1 MDEPIAILWELL
13 QNPRDVIHVK
23 NNQSYLLSEGCRVF
37 DAGFFRINNK
47 EAHGMDPQQRILLE
61 TTYEALEA
69 AGWPLEQ
76 IEGSSTAVYVGA
88 MTADYN
94 DLQMRDPEILHAYAA
109 TGLARSML
117 ANRIS
122 YFFDLRGPSVTID
135 TACSS
140 SLVALHH
147 AVQGLRAGDADSA
160 IVAGTALLLD
170 PGTYIAESKLHML
183 SPDARSRMW
192 DHKANGRARGEG
204 CAAVLLKP
212 LIQALRDH
220 DDIEC
225 VIRETCVGSDG
236 RTNGITMPSASAQ
249 KHLIQQTYKRAGL
262 DLVRDR
268 CQYFECHGT
277 GTLAG
282 DPVEAQAIQEAFFS
296 GDLND
301 GDRNSPMYCGSIKT
315 VIGHLEGCAGL
326 AGILKASLAIQN
338 GVVPPNMHFEK
349 IHPAVEPYY
358 DHLCVPTSLIPWPAT
373 HGEVRRASVNSFGF
387 GGTNAHAILESPPAD
402 LPSKENSI
410 DDTEKLIYPFVFS
423 AKSRSSLVASL
434 RRMATHISHNPKLD
448 LDALGWTLL
457 DRRTAHSLRISIQ
470 APDRNSLICAL
481 ENQLRIADGNPGT
494 AFGIRVPTADP
505 GRRQKLLGVFTGQGA
520 QWAAMGRELVVHCPL
535 FRATLERCERALG
548 ALPDGPPWSLMSE
561 LAAESGNSRIS
572 QAEISQ
578 PLLTALQIAL
588 VDLLQASGVDFD
600 AVVGHSSG
608 EIGAAYAVGILTARD
623 AIGIAYYRGL
633 VVKELSLGSKNKQGA
648 MMAVGISLQNAETF
662 CSQSQF
668 AGTVTVAASNAPS
681 TVTLSGD
688 LDAIHEAKAIFDGEG
703 VFTRLLKVDTAYHSH
718 HMLPCEE
725 AYTRYLEAM
734 DIKPQAQRK
743 GSVWLSSVQGHEGH
757 NERDFETLKAR
768 YWVENMVRTVMF
780 SQVLQATVAKCGAF
794 AAAIEVGPHPA
805 LQNPVGQ
812 TLKALDN
819 MTIPYQGCLQ
829 RGQSDIESLS
839 SALGMLW
846 CHIVPCPV
854 NFEGWRNAFHRRA
867 RPRVLKGL
875 PSYAWDHDTA
885 YWHESR
891 ISSELRL
898 GTTHSHELLGRLN
911 QNSASEMTWRNVF
924 RQGDIP
930 WLCGHRFQ
938 GEVVF
943 PGAGYVSMAV
953 QAAQQFVRGRSFK
966 TLELHDVNIAKA
978 LVVGEDGATVET
990 IFTVRSRRNP
1000 LDAPNDSVLE
1010 ADFAC
1015 QSCIDG
1021 RKLDKNCEGRLLI
1034 HLGESMAGEH
1044 LQWSPC
1050 DDELPP
1056 LDVERFH
1063 AVLASL
1069 GITYSGPFRA
1079 FKSINR
1085 IWGVAQATASW
1096 EAGEL
1101 DPNYSLNPAV
1111 LDVAFQTAFATFS
1124 SIADKSMATTFLPAG
1139 LRRAVIVPNQRF
1151 VGAAGHTEVGIDAHL
1166 VHCSSNAADIDI
1178 NVFDPTLSTVGIQ
1191 IDGLMLHAISEPQAS
1206 DDRLIF
1212 AKTMWAPDVTCGFP
1226 GPSPAPTS
1234 SNELQRIECA
1244 ERTALFFLHNLERE
1258 IRPEEI
1264 ARLKWHH
1271 QALLRGIKVLLDPV
1285 RQGRH
1290 GLLKKEWLGD
1300 SWDDIQDI
1308 TRHFP
1313 DSVEIALLK
1322 AVGEKLP
1329 SVLRDES
1336 ELLEHMLEDD
1346 LLGRLYSEGRGF
1358 AACNEYVANF
1368 MHTISHKYPRLNIL
1382 EIGAGTGGTTSK
1394 VLDTIG
1400 DAHAT
1405 YTYTDISAGFFE
1417 KAALKFGDRNRN
1429 MTFKTLNI
1437 ESSPADQGF
1446 APASLEEVDLRR
1458 IGPETNLL
1466 SLVELDGAIFATP
1479 LSSAKLEI
1487 LQELLGNVS
1496 KVLWVTCGG
1505 LTNDPYQSMMTGI
1518 GRSLSHELPH
1528 VQMQFLDFDEPSS
1541 WDMNTVSN
1549 YFLRLIFLAL
1559 PQFKDPEY
1567 KHIWTQEPEIEP
1579 RTIRPLIPLNTT
1591 AIWRFSHV
1599 EGNNILTFLPKGCMN
1614 RRFEPDMITGDSED
1628 IASALELT
1636 RSASFDFVPS
1646 ITSIYDL
1653 CSIDMEEDRLTNV
1666 IQWHRERPL
1675 SVIIPPTD
1683 GMNIF
1688 QPDRTYLLVGMT
1700 GELGQSLSRFMVSR
1714 GARHIV
1720 LASRN
1725 PQTGQKWIGNLR
1737 KSGVDIC
1744 TVRMDVTDP
1753 QQVHNTVTTI
1763 RKTMPKVAGVANAAF
1778 VLEDSLFVNA
1788 TIESVE
1794 RQLGAKVDGTIHLD
1808 KEFAQDPLD
1817 FFVLF
1822 SSLGT
1827 VYGNPGQAVYHAT
1840 NMFMTTFAARRQA
1853 RGQAASVINIGMI
1866 SDVGYVAKSER
1877 ANTHIERHL
1886 RSRFY
1891 TPLSESEFHNMF
1903 VQAIQRGRTGSL
1915 DEQLTMGIE
1924 QFVDDPDA
1932 KERPPWYSNPRFSH
1946 MVIPPAPRGG
1956 AAPQSGTSQSWRQ
1969 RLEQAD
1975 SEIEAADAFQNLF
1988 CKKLESMTQTPAASI
2003 DVASPLSDLGL
2014 DSLLAVEI
2022 RTWLLAEVGVE
2033 APLLGILGGE
2043 SILSITPKVVQR
2055 YAREGVEV
2063 LETGSLREPS
2073 PSAAPVEESQPD
2085 ANELYSEVWQSQIKA
2100 SGDEISPK
2108 DEALYY
2114 SKSNIDSVPTPSET
2128 TSPSERSVSTSMT
2141 TEAPTIRS
2149 QEESLLP
2156 SLRDLDYGSARQ
2168 GSGVYTDTARASFAQ
2183 IGLHFLDTFLDTSTT
2198 FNVTAQYAIEGP
2210 LNVGRFSRA
2219 LDKTLSQHDAYRT
2232 CFFTEPGTAELR
2244 QGLLPSVNGAV
2255 FTHLNSTN
2263 RDLVQDIFGELSE
2276 YQWDLENGHTFRAII
2291 VTHTPESHSLLVGCH
2306 HIIMDGVSWHILLR
2320 DLDRA
2325 YRMSPLDKPPSS
2337 YLDFS
2342 REQVEALQG
2351 GSWEESTT
2359 YWQQQLDPL
2368 PGVLPLLP
2376 LARQR
2381 HRLPQ
2386 RAYKSHIVQRELS
2399 PSVAEGIK
2407 LAGRS
2412 CRATP
2417 MHFYLAVIQTVFAN
2431 MLELTDMCI
2440 GIAHTGRPER
2450 HQSDTIGHF
2459 TNLLPMRFRIDREAS
2474 FAELLSAT
2482 SGVVLDGLSHADVPF
2497 DHILERL
2504 GMHRSVSHTP
2514 LFQVAFNYRVG
2525 DLLQRDLGNCSL
2537 TLARYNDAKVT
2548 YDVTFTVTQTSDGGQ
2563 LLEVGCNA
2571 YLYSQAATESIAG
2584 AYVDLLQSLAADQSR
2599 KLKNCLPRQDV
2610 LAERECPPGV
2620 NTHVQDPWP
2629 ETLTGRFQQVCA
2641 SFPGSVAL
2649 SDASSS
2655 LTYHQLACRVGQI
2668 AAALV
2673 CETGV
2678 KRGARVAV
2686 LCEPSVD
2693 MYAALLGVL
2702 HVGGI
2707 YFPLDPSL
2715 PMARIHSMTDAC
2727 SPSLLLFHG
2736 STAERARQIGNHIP
2750 TLDVSFLQES
2760 RSSHEIPQPV
2770 AEDEAFLLFTS
2781 GSTGVPKGIRLTQS
2795 GMMNYAAGK
2804 KNALAL
2810 GPGLKV
2816 LQQSSAGFDMSI
2828 AQVVNAF
2835 ANGGTLVVAP
2845 ARCRGDPVA
2854 IANLMAREHV
2864 SFTVCTPSEYLLLA
2878 THAADALQRCA
2889 AWRHACS
2896 GGEVLTDGVISAFQ
2910 RLGLAS
2916 LTLTDCYGPSEVSC
2930 AVTLRSELVS
2940 KPIQEASVGRPISNT
2955 AVYILDEHGQAL
2967 PAGYPGEIC
2976 VGGRGVAR
2984 GYLDEEQSAAKFLR
2998 DPFVAAD
3005 TVDRGFGV
3013 MYRTGDKGC
3022 LRQDGSLVFLGRV
3035 SGDTM
3040 VKLRGFRVE
3049 LDEVA
3054 VALLQ
3059 AARGGLSDAVVG
3071 VRGNPQFLV
3080 AYVVKSRDHDLKQFE
3095 LDRLCADLP
3104 LPRYMIPSV
3113 IMQVERLPTTLNGK
3127 VDRNALEDIALSGPS
3142 LESADSEEPSLTMA
3156 EGELRLLW
3164 LDVLGEAA
3172 GASRIVAGTDFFM
3185 VGGSSLLLV
3194 RLQNALSEKMGVR
3207 IPLHELYQNSTLRSM
3222 AVAASEQRGRV
3233 VADTVDWTGETSI
3246 PAHIVDEIPQ
3256 DAVSPAPRG
3265 AERHVLL
3272 TGATG
3277 FLGSEILKAL
3287 LADASVAMVHC
3298 VAVPAD
3304 KQHNISSA
3312 ARVKIY
3318 NGSLTSPTLG
3328 LSQLELSQLQPLIDQ
3343 IIHAGSQGHC
3353 LNNYSTV
3360 RTANYIST
3368 QFLTRL
3374 ALPRRVPLHFVSSP
3388 RVILLSQSV
3397 ESPPASMAAHP
3408 PPRDGSQGFTASKWA
3423 SECFLEAV
3431 SRRARDLP
3439 VVVHRPCSVVGSLAP
3454 ADDALNAVVRYSRL
3468 GRRVPD
3474 VPGAEGFFDFRDA
3487 AEVAAEIVGGPV
3499 YPSTPEGDM
3508 AGTAGRTQCLLSFR
3522 HYSSGV
3528 KVPFCD
3534 LGSRME
3540 ALYGGSFETVPMA
3553 EWIDTAARLGIESVI
3568 VSYLKAN
3575 MAGTARLTFPY
3586 MGAS

>member
-1 MDEPIAILWELL
+1 M
-13 QNPRDVIHVK
+13 
-23 NNQSYLLSEGCRVF
+23 
-37 DAGFFRINNK
+37 
-47 EAHGMDPQQRILLE
+47 
-61 TTYEALEA
+61 
-69 AGWPLEQ
+69 
-76 IEGSSTAVYVGA
+76 
-88 MTADYN
+88 
-94 DLQMRDPEILHAYAA
+94 
-109 TGLARSML
+109 GL
-117 ANRIS
+117 
-122 YFFDLRGPSVTID
+122 
-135 TACSS
+135 
-140 SLVALHH
+140 
-147 AVQGLRAGDADSA
+147 
-160 IVAGTALLLD
+160 
-170 PGTYIAESKLHML
+170 
-183 SPDARSRMW
+183 
-192 DHKANGRARGEG
+192 
-204 CAAVLLKP
+204 
-212 LIQALRDH
+212 
-220 DDIEC
+220 
-225 VIRETCVGSDG
+225 
-236 RTNGITMPSASAQ
+236 
-249 KHLIQQTYKRAGL
+249 
-262 DLVRDR
+262 
-268 CQYFECHGT
+268 
-277 GTLAG
+277 
-282 DPVEAQAIQEAFFS
+282 
-296 GDLND
+296 
-301 GDRNSPMYCGSIKT
+301 
-315 VIGHLEGCAGL
+315 
-326 AGILKASLAIQN
+326 
-338 GVVPPNMHFEK
+338 
-349 IHPAVEPYY
+349 
-358 DHLCVPTSLIPWPAT
+358 
-373 HGEVRRASVNSFGF
+373 
-387 GGTNAHAILESPPAD
+387 
-402 LPSKENSI
+402 
-410 DDTEKLIYPFVFS
+410 
-423 AKSRSSLVASL
+423 
-434 RRMATHISHNPKLD
+434 
-448 LDALGWTLL
+448 
-457 DRRTAHSLRISIQ
+457 
-470 APDRNSLICAL
+470 
-481 ENQLRIADGNPGT
+481 
-494 AFGIRVPTADP
+494 
-505 GRRQKLLGVFTGQGA
+505 
-520 QWAAMGRELVVHCPL
+520 ELVVHCPH
-535 FRATLERCERALG
+535 FRATLEDCERALA

-561 LAAESGNSRIS
+561 LVAQGGKSRIS
-572 QAEISQ
+572 RAEISQ
-578 PLLTALQIAL
+578 PLLTSLQIAL
-588 VDLLQASGVDFD
+588 VDILHASGVNFD

-633 VVKELSLGSKNKQGA
+633 VVKELSLSSEHKRQGA
-648 MMAVGISLQNAETF
+648 MMAVGISFQDAETF
-662 CSQSQF
+662 CSQFQF
-668 AGTVTVAASNAPS
+668 AGRVTVAASNAPS
-681 TVTLSGD
+681 SVTLSGD
-688 LDAIHEAKAIFDGEG
+688 LEAIYEAKAIFDGDQ

-718 HMLPCEE
+718 HMAPCEE

-734 DIKPQAQRK
+734 DIKPQAQRN
-743 GSVWLSSVQGHEGH
+743 GSFWLSSVQGHQGQCEH
-757 NERDFETLKAR
+757 NFETLKAR

-780 SQVLQATVAKCGAF
+780 SQALESTVAKCGAF

-812 TLKALDN
+812 TLKALHD
-819 MTIPYQGCLQ
+819 MTIPYQGCLL

-839 SALGMLW
+839 STLGMLW

-854 NFEGWRNAFHRRA
+854 NFEGWSNAFHRRA
-867 RPRVLKGL
+867 RRRVLKGL
-875 PSYAWDHDTA
+875 PSYSWDHDTT

-898 GTTHSHELLGRLN
+898 GNTHTHEVLGRLN
-911 QNSASEMTWRNVF
+911 QNSASEMTWRNIF

-930 WLCGHRFQ
+930 WLRGHRFQ

-953 QAAQQFVRGRSFK
+953 QAAQEFVRGRAVK

-990 IFTVRSRRNP
+990 IFTVRSRHNP
-1000 LDAPNDSVLE
+1000 LDVPRDSVLE
-1010 ADFAC
+1010 AEFTC
-1015 QSCIDG
+1015 HSCTDS

-1034 HLGESMAGEH
+1034 HLGQSVAGEH

-1079 FKSINR
+1079 LRSMNR
-1085 IWGVAQATASW
+1085 ICGVAQATASW

-1101 DPNYSLNPAV
+1101 DANYSLHPSV

-1124 SIADKSMATTFLPAG
+1124 SIADKSMVTTFLPAG
-1139 LRRAVIVPNQRF
+1139 LRRVVIDPNQRF
-1151 VGAAGHTEVGIDAHL
+1151 LGTADHKVVGIDAHL
-1166 VHCSSNAADIDI
+1166 VDLSSTIADIDI
-1178 NVFDPTLSTVGIQ
+1178 NVYDPGNSVASIQ
-1191 IDGLMLHAISEPQAS
+1191 IDGLMLHAISEPQAC

-1212 AKTMWAPDVTCGFP
+1212 AKTVWAPDVACGFP
-1226 GPSPAPTS
+1226 GPSPAPPS
-1234 SNELQRIECA
+1234 SRELRCIESA

-1264 ARLKWHH
+1264 PRLKWHH

-1285 RQGRH
+1285 RQGH
-1290 GLLKKEWLGD
+1290 HSLLKNEWLWD
-1300 SWDDIQDI
+1300 SWDDIRDI
-1308 TRHFP
+1308 TRDFP

-1322 AVGEKLP
+1322 AVGEKMP
-1329 SVLRDES
+1329 SVLRGES
-1336 ELLEHMLEDD
+1336 ELLEHMLQDD
-1346 LLGRLYSEGRGF
+1346 LLGRLYTEGRGF

-1368 MHTISHKYPRLNIL
+1368 MHTISHKYPRLHVL
-1382 EIGAGTGGTTSK
+1382 EIGAGTGGTTSQ

-1417 KAALKFGDRNRN
+1417 KAALKFADRNRK

-1446 APASLEEVDLRR
+1446 TPASYDVVIAANVLHATRCLAQTVQHVRSLLRPGGFLVAVEVTGTMLRETGLMGGLEGWWLGIDEGRFPSPGISATAWDELLRKCGFSGIDTIAYDLSDVSRHNCSAFVTQAVDDRISLLRQPLAPASLCSVPEAQILILGGRTQAVSQAVSQIQQLLQAWTPHISSCASLEDVDLRR

-1466 SLVELDGAIFATP
+1466 SLSELDGAIFAAT
-1479 LSSAKLEI
+1479 LSSARLEI

-1505 LTNDPYQSMMTGI
+1505 LTNDPYQSMMAGI
-1518 GRSLSHELPH
+1518 GRSLSYELPH

-1541 WDMNTVSN
+1541 WDINTVSN

-1559 PQFKDPEY
+1559 PQFKDPQY
-1567 KHIWTQEPEIEP
+1567 NHIWTQEPEIEVKGGIALVPRVMPDQDANERLNAGRRSVKRLVKPSERIIISYASSPPSLQADIRHGIPQNTVQMDVELSVRMHSCGENLRFLCFGRIQGPGTNGLALVDVNSSVAVVDPRRVVEIPSTSSSDRCDEKDLAAIGAYLIASHVVSHSPKHGKILVHQPTAIVAAAITKLLEGRGQTSRAVFIAATPKSARPGWTFVHPLAQP
-1579 RTIRPLIPLNTT
+1579 RTIRSLIPLNTT

-1599 EGNNILTFLPKGCMN
+1599 DVHNILSLLSKGCMSQL
-1614 RRFEPDMITGDSED
+1614 FEPDMISGDNED
-1628 IASALELT
+1628 IASALEMA
-1636 RSASFDFVPS
+1636 RSTNFDIVPS
-1646 ITSIYDL
+1646 TTSIYEL
-1653 CSIDMEEDRLTNV
+1653 CFIEMEEDRLTNV

-1675 SVIIPPTD
+1675 SVIVPPTD
-1683 GMNIF
+1683 GTNIF
-1688 QPDRTYLLVGMT
+1688 APHRTYLLVGMT
-1700 GELGQSLSRFMVSR
+1700 GELGQSLCRFMVSR

-1725 PQTGQKWIGNLR
+1725 PQAGQKWIENLR

-1744 TVRMDVTDP
+1744 IVRMDVTDP
-1753 QQVHNTVTTI
+1753 QQVQSTVTTI
-1763 RKTMPKVAGVANAAF
+1763 RQTMPKVAGVANAAF

-1788 TIESVE
+1788 TVESVE

-1808 KEFAQDPLD
+1808 KEFAQDNLD
-1817 FFVLF
+1817 FFILF

-1840 NMFMTTFAARRQA
+1840 NMFMTTFAARLQT

-1877 ANTHIERHL
+1877 ANAHIEQHL

-1891 TPLSESEFHNMF
+1891 TPLSECEFHNMF
-1903 VQAIQRGRTGSL
+1903 VQAIQRGRPGSL
-1915 DEQLTMGIE
+1915 NEQLTMGIE

-1932 KERPPWYSNPRFSH
+1932 RERPPWYSNPRFSH
-1946 MVIPPAPRGG
+1946 MVVPPAPRGG
-1956 AAPQSGTSQSWRQ
+1956 AAPQSSTSQSWRQ
-1969 RLEQAD
+1969 RLEEAN

-1988 CKKLESMTQTPAASI
+1988 CRKLESMTQTPAASI

-2022 RTWLLAEVGVE
+2022 RTWLLSQVGVE
-2033 APLLGILGGE
+2033 IPLLGILGVE
-2043 SILSITPKVVQR
+2043 SILSITPKVAQR
-2055 YAREGVEV
+2055 YAREGVAV
-2063 LETGSLREPS
+2063 LGAGSPREPS
-2073 PSAAPVEESQPD
+2073 PSVAPIEESHPD
-2085 ANELYSEVWQSQIKA
+2085 ANELYPEVWQSQIRV
-2100 SGDEISPK
+2100 SGNQISSRDES
-2108 DEALYY
+2108 LYY
-2114 SKSNIDSVPTPSET
+2114 SKSNTGSVPTPSET
-2128 TSPSERSVSTSMT
+2128 TSPSERSVSTGMT
-2141 TEAPTIRS
+2141 TDAPTIRS
-2149 QEESLLP
+2149 QEESVLP
-2156 SLRDLDYGSARQ
+2156 SLRDLNCSSESQ
-2168 GSGVYTDTARASFAQ
+2168 GPRVYTDTARASFAQ
-2183 IGLHFLDTFLDTSTT
+2183 IGLHFLDTYLETSTT

-2255 FTHLNSTN
+2255 FTHLNSTDT
-2263 RDLVQDIFGELSE
+2263 DLVQDIFDELSE
-2276 YQWDLENGHTFRAII
+2276 CQWDLEKGRAFCAII

-2325 YRMSPLDKPPSS
+2325 YRMTPLDNPPSS
-2337 YLDFS
+2337 YLDYS
-2342 REQVEALQG
+2342 REQVEALQD
-2351 GSWEESTT
+2351 GSWDESTT
-2359 YWQQQLDPL
+2359 YWLLQLDPI

-2386 RAYKSHIVQRELS
+2386 RAYESHIVQRELS
-2399 PSVAEGIK
+2399 PSASEGIR
-2407 LAGRS
+2407 LASRS

-2440 GIAHTGRPER
+2440 GIAHTGRAGK

-2459 TNLLPMRFRIDREAS
+2459 TNLLPMRFQIDREAS

-2482 SGVVLDGLSHADVPF
+2482 SGVVLNGLSHADVPF

-2504 GMHRSVSHTP
+2504 GMRRSVSHTP
-2514 LFQVAFNYRVG
+2514 LFQVAFNYRVA

-2537 TLARYNDAKVT
+2537 TLARYSDAKVP
-2548 YDVTFTVTQTSDGGQ
+2548 YDVTFTVTQTSEGGQ

-2571 YLYSQAATESIAG
+2571 SLYSQAATETLAG
-2584 AYVDLLQSLAADQSR
+2584 AYAHLLQSLATNLSP
-2599 KLKNCLPRQDV
+2599 KLKNCLPRQSV
-2610 LAERECPPGV
+2610 PAEREWSPGF
-2620 NTHVQDPWP
+2620 NTHTQDSWP
-2629 ETLTGRFQQVCA
+2629 ETLTRRFQQVCA
-2641 SFPGSVAL
+2641 SFPDSIAISDGDTSV
-2649 SDASSS
+2649 
-2655 LTYHQLACRVGQI
+2655 TYHQLACRARQI
-2668 AAALV
+2668 AAALT

-2702 HVGGI
+2702 HIGSV

-2715 PMARIHSMTDAC
+2715 PMARIHAMMDAC
-2727 SPSLLLFHG
+2727 SPSRLLFHG
-2736 STAERARQIGNHIP
+2736 ATADRARQIGNNVP
-2750 TLDVSFLQES
+2750 ALDVSVLQET
-2760 RSSHEIPQPV
+2760 SSDHDIAEPS

-2795 GMMNYAAGK
+2795 GIMNYAAGK
-2804 KNALAL
+2804 KAALAL

-2845 ARCRGDPVA
+2845 THCRGDPVA
-2854 IANLMAREHV
+2854 IANLMAREQV
-2864 SFTVCTPSEYLLLA
+2864 NFTICTPSEYLLLA
-2878 THAADALQRCA
+2878 THAVDALQKCA

-2896 GGEVLTDGVISAFQ
+2896 GGEILTDGVINALK
-2910 RLGLAS
+2910 RLGLS
-2916 LTLTDCYGPSEVSC
+2916 DLTLTDCYGPSEVSC

-2940 KPIQEASVGRPISNT
+2940 RSIQEASVGRPIANI
-2955 AVYILDEHGQAL
+2955 AVYILDDDGHAL

-2984 GYLDEEQSAAKFLR
+2984 GYLDEEHSATRFLP

-3005 TVDRGFGV
+3005 NITQTSGV
-3013 MYRTGDKGC
+3013 MYKTGDKGC

-3035 SGDTM
+3035 LGDTM

-3059 AARGGLSDAVVG
+3059 AARGRLSDAVVG
-3071 VRGNPQFLV
+3071 IRGVPQFLV
-3080 AYVVKSRDHDLKQFE
+3080 AYVVKSQDSDLDQFE
-3095 LDRLCADLP
+3095 LDKLCADLP

-3113 IMQVERLPTTLNGK
+3113 IMCVERLPTTLNGK
-3127 VDRNALEDIALSGPS
+3127 VDRDALQDIALPEPS
-3142 LESADSEEPSLTMA
+3142 LESAEHEQPSLTIA

-3164 LDVLGEAA
+3164 LDILGEAA
-3172 GASRIVAGTDFFM
+3172 GASRVVADTDFFM

-3194 RLQNALSEKMGVR
+3194 RLQNALGEKMGVR

-3222 AVAASEQRGRV
+3222 AVAASEERGRV

-3246 PAHIVDEIPQ
+3246 PAHIIDEISQ
-3256 DAVSPAPRG
+3256 EAVSPAPRG
-3265 AERHVLL
+3265 TQRHVLL

-3287 LADASVAMVHC
+3287 LADVSVSMVHC
-3298 VAVPAD
+3298 IAVPAD
-3304 KQHNISSA
+3304 KQHNISPDE
-3312 ARVKIY
+3312 RVRIY
-3318 NGSLTSPTLG
+3318 NGSLASPTLG

-3368 QFLTRL
+3368 QFLTSF
-3374 ALPRRVPLHFVSSP
+3374 ALLRRVPLHFISSP

-3397 ESPPASMAAHP
+3397 EAPPASMAAHP
-3408 PPRDGSQGFTASKWA
+3408 PPTDGSQGFTASKWV

-3431 SRRARDLP
+3431 SRRAHDLP
-3439 VVVHRPCSVVGSLAP
+3439 VVVHRPCSVVGALAP

-3468 GRRVPD
+3468 SYRVPD

-3487 AEVAAEIVGGPV
+3487 AEVATEIVRGPV
-3499 YPSTPEGDM
+3499 CASAPGLDM
-3508 AGTAGRTQCLLSFR
+3508 AGTTGRAGGLLSFR

-3528 KVPFCD
+3528 KVPFRQ
-3534 LGSRME
+3534 LGSRMGE
-3540 ALYGGSFETVPMA
+3540 LYGGSFEMVPMA
-3553 EWIDTAARLGIESVI
+3553 EWIDTAAGLGIESVI